1 MQQKGSSMSDGEASL
16 TISGTGE
23 VAGAVSY
30 EVEHVEL
37 DGGETQLVRITFDL
51 WELFASV
58 DFHVDQAEEFI
69 IQLRDEIVRAKQAR
83 LEWETN
89 TDPESG
95 IAEEC
100 E

>member
-1 MQQKGSSMSDGEASL
+1 MMMMSEAGEVSV
-16 TISGTGE
+16 TISGTGN
-23 VAGAVSY
+23 VAGAVGY

-37 DGGETQLVRITFDL
+37 DNGETQLVRLTFDL
-51 WELFASV
+51 WELSASV
-58 DFHVDQAEEFI
+58 DFHIDQAEDFLV
-69 IQLRDEIVRAKQAR
+69 QFRDEVVRAKQAE
-83 LEWETN
+83 LKWETN

>member
-1 MQQKGSSMSDGEASL
+1 MSRDEVAV
-16 TISGTGE
+16 TISGTGN
-23 VAGAVSY
+23 VADAVGY

-37 DGGETQLVRITFDL
+37 DDGETQLVLLTFEL
-51 WELFASV
+51 WELSASV
-58 DFHVDQAEEFI
+58 DFHIDQAEDFLV
-69 IQLRDEIVRAKQAR
+69 QFRDEVVRAKQAE

-95 IAEEC
+95 IAEGC

>member
-1 MQQKGSSMSDGEASL
+1 MSDDVAV
-16 TISGTGE
+16 TISGTGNI
-23 VAGAVSY
+23 ADAVGY

-37 DGGETQLVRITFDL
+37 DDGETQLVRLTFGL
-51 WELFASV
+51 WQLTASV
-58 DFHVDQAEEFI
+58 DFHIDQAEDFLV
-69 IQLRDEIVRAKQAR
+69 QFRDEIVRAKQAE

-89 TDPESG
+89 TDPETG

>member
-1 MQQKGSSMSDGEASL
+1 MTDGEASVSI
-16 TISGTGE
+16 TGTGE
-23 VAGAVSY
+23 VVGAVGY
-30 EVEHVEL
+30 ESEHVEL
-37 DGGETQLVRITFDL
+37 DGGETQLVRLTFGL
-51 WELFASV
+51 WELSASI

-69 IQLRDEIVRAKQAR
+69 VQLRDEVVRAKQTR

-95 IAEEC
+95 IAEEF

>member
-1 MQQKGSSMSDGEASL
+1 MMMMSEAGEVSV
-16 TISGTGE
+16 TISGTGN
-23 VAGAVSY
+23 VAGAVGY

-37 DGGETQLVRITFDL
+37 DNGETQLVRLTFDL
-51 WELFASV
+51 WELSASV
-58 DFHVDQAEEFI
+58 DFHIDQAEDFLV
-69 IQLRDEIVRAKQAR
+69 QFRDEVVRAKQAE